1 MILDDCIIRKWT
13 AREYSL
19 FGGISLCPGMSGLS
33 GFVSSLQPGFESR
46 AHHVCFSDLI
56 NIVIFIQ
63 LCNNYREKLT
73 TWQKFGKNHWQP
85 FFFFLFFFLLSF
97 IFYYRNSHSWWFL
110 IRIDFGQ
117 CFTSAKYV
125 VCCSPIHP
133 RLLGR
138 LSLALGLVTFC
149 SGHKTVLETC
159 MLLAGLL

>member
-1 MILDDCIIRKWT
+1 MILDDCVIRKWT

-85 FFFFLFFFLLSF
+85 FFHLFCWKMESMDRFLFFFILLPSFVYFLLSKQSQLV
-97 IFYYRNSHSWWFL
+97 IFAQNWFWSMFYFCK
-110 IRIDFGQ
+110 I
-117 CFTSAKYV
+117 
-125 VCCSPIHP
+125 CS
-133 RLLGR
+133 
-138 LSLALGLVTFC
+138 
-149 SGHKTVLETC
+149 
-159 MLLAGLL
+159 MLLPHPPQTSRAFKPCLRPGYVL